1 MGFAQL
7 LLGTGS
13 RHAPLLSALWERHC
27 PSVLQSTHLID
38 AGVRD
43 VVFLEKGIT
52 RPPMSVCSLL
62 AIP

>member
-13 RHAPLLSALWERHC
+13 LHAPLLSALLERHC
-27 PSVLQSTHLID
+27 PSVFHSTHLID

-52 RPPMSVCSLL
+52 TPPMRVCSLL
-62 AIP
+62 AVP